1 MYSGIKSKLKGRNFE
16 MKRISLSLILLVSL
30 VLAACGG
37 SGPSTSLKVT
47 MTDFAFTPNSFTVP
61 AGEEITINIVN
72 NGAVVHNFVIMKLD
86 TSAGAGWDE
95 DDQPNVYWEER
106 DVTSGSELNVT
117 FTAPT
122 EPGEYQIICRTVG
135 HIASGMVGKLTVVA
149 GEE

>member
-1 MYSGIKSKLKGRNFE
+1 
-16 MKRISLSLILLVSL
+16 MKRLSL
-30 VLAACGG
+30 VLVLLISLVITSCGG

-61 AGEEITINIVN
+61 AGEEISLNIVN

-86 TSAGAGWDE
+86 TSAGPAWDE
-95 DDQPNVYWEER
+95 SDQPNVFWEER
-106 DVTSGSELNVT
+106 DVSSGSELSVT

-122 EPGEYQIICRTVG
+122 EPGEYQIVCRTAG

-149 GEE
+149 DEE